1 MATYTY
7 NKVTPE
13 VLEQIKA
20 AVNGHVLIG
29 DQINEDFSH
38 DEMRIYGEA
47 MPEVLIEP
55 TTTEEVAAVM
65 KICNDNKIAVTPS
78 GARTAL
84 TGGPVA
90 QYGGVMISTTKMNKI
105 LSYDEENLVV
115 TIQPGV
121 QLPDRKSVV

>member
-38 DEMRIYGEA
+38 DEMRI
-47 MPEVLIEP
+47 
-55 TTTEEVAAVM
+55 
-65 KICNDNKIAVTPS
+65 
-78 GARTAL
+78 
-84 TGGPVA
+84 
-90 QYGGVMISTTKMNKI
+90 
-105 LSYDEENLVV
+105 
-115 TIQPGV
+115 
-121 QLPDRKSVV
+121 

>member
-13 VLEQIKA
+13 VLEQIKVA
-20 AVNGHVLIG
+20 ANGHVLVG

-47 MPEVLIEP
+47 MPEVLVEP

-65 KICNDNKIAVTPS
+65 KVCN
-78 GARTAL
+78 
-84 TGGPVA
+84 
-90 QYGGVMISTTKMNKI
+90 
-105 LSYDEENLVV
+105 
-115 TIQPGV
+115 
-121 QLPDRKSVV
+121 